1 MESFGSYLKQVRKS
15 RGLSLKQVETAAA
28 VSNAYISQIETGR
41 RRPPHPDILKKLAKV
56 YDVPVRDLLIKAGYL
71 DDDSERRVT
80 AEQIN
85 SAFNHVTSD
94 PRLSYGTRL
103 KGSKLGS
110 DGKRLIIELY
120 EKWTKE
126 RLLEEK

>member
-1 MESFGSYLKQVRKS
+1 M
-15 RGLSLKQVETAAA
+15 
-28 VSNAYISQIETGR
+28 
-41 RRPPHPDILKKLAKV
+41 
-56 YDVPVRDLLIKAGYL
+56 PVRDLLIKAGYL
-71 DDDSERRVT
+71 DDDSDKRIT

-103 KGSKLGS
+103 KASKLGS

-126 RLLEEK
+126 TLLGEK